1 VYTLKKLLLYFNKSY
16 ALDFRALALMR
27 MSLALV
33 VIVDLCIRTVDL
45 EAHYCNTGIWPTEL
59 IHNFGWQTG
68 FWSLHALN
76 GSHVWALFLIVV
88 HFVFAFFLFVGYK
101 TKWATAILWLLYISL
116 HNRNVFILQAGDDL
130 LRLVLFWGIFL
141 PWHRYYSID
150 ARTNNFASKQ
160 NIVTNL
166 GYLLLIAS
174 VYFFSVSLK
183 TSHEWHTEGTAVYY
197 ALSLDQLRLPFLGD
211 YVYQFP
217 ALMKVLTWFVFYVE
231 LLIPVLILYPAKKG
245 HLRGIAFTL
254 IAMLHIGIGL
264 TLYVGL
270 FYLISIVSAIALLPS
285 SFMNRVESIFRLK
298 KIERNV
304 RTKNTNNLLFIQST
318 VCTLVIVLCLVI
330 NLSRVSWFSY
340 QLRKEVL
347 IPINMLRLNQYWGM
361 FSPGVIKKDGW
372 FVYYGIDSLGR
383 QWDLRLNQDYVDFTK
398 PEHVVGMYKSDR
410 WRKLAENMQG
420 NHTFLRPLYGKYILR
435 EWNKQHPEK
444 KIVTL
449 NVYFMEKETLLDY
462 KTSPLVKHLFCVCV
476 ES

>member
-1 VYTLKKLLLYFNKSY
+1 VYKFKKLLLYFNKSY
-16 ALDFRALALMR
+16 ALDYRALALMR
-27 MSLALV
+27 ISLALV
-33 VIVDLCIRTVDL
+33 IIVDLFIRTGDL

-68 FWSLHALN
+68 FWSVHALSGN
-76 GSHVWALFLIVV
+76 YAWVFFLMAA
-88 HFVFAFFLFVGYK
+88 HLVFAVFLLFGYK
-101 TKWATAILWLLYISL
+101 TKWATALVWLLYISL

-130 LRLVLFWGIFL
+130 LRLVLFWGLFL
-141 PWHRYYSID
+141 PWHSRYSID
-150 ARTNNFASKQ
+150 ARRNNLALKQ
-160 NIVTNL
+160 STLANL

-183 TSHEWHTEGTAVYY
+183 TSHEWHANGTAVYY

-217 ALMKVLTWFVFYVE
+217 TFMKLLTWFVFYVE

-245 HLRGIAFTL
+245 YLRSIAFAL
-254 IAMLHIGIGL
+254 IVLLHIGIGL
-264 TLYVGL
+264 TVYVGL
-270 FYLISIVSAIALLPS
+270 FYLISIVSAIGLLPS
-285 SFMNRVESIFRLK
+285 SFMNRVESTFRLK
-298 KIERNV
+298 KIERNG
-304 RTKNTNNLLFIQST
+304 RIKKNSDLLFIKTT
-318 VCTLVIVLCLVI
+318 VCIIVIILCLII
-330 NLSRVSWFSY
+330 NLSSVSWFSY
-340 QLRKEVL
+340 QLRKAVL
-347 IPINMLRLNQYWGM
+347 TPINTLRLNQYWGM
-361 FSPGVIKKDGW
+361 FSPSVIKKDGW

-383 QWDLRLNQDYVDFTK
+383 QWDLRLNQDYVDFKK
-398 PEHVVGMYKSDR
+398 PKHVVGIYKSDR

-435 EWNKQHPEK
+435 QWNKQHPEK

-449 NVYFMEKETLLDY
+449 NVYFMEKETLPNY